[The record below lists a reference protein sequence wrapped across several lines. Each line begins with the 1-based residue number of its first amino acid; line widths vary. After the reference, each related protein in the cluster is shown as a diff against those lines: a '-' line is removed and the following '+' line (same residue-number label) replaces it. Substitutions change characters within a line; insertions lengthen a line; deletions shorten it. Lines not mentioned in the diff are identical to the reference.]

1 MARRLLLKY
10 QIKQVNNNMAKNIN
24 ILLIDDSDVDNFINK
39 AIISKEDNISQ
50 ITTMT
55 SGREALNHLSSI
67 IDNTEAYPDVIFLD
81 IKMPGMSGFE
91 FLNEYVTLSD
101 SLTDHCKIYILSSSL
116 DNLDSEKGKEYSV
129 VKKHLTKPLAHHAI
143 GDLLSED

>member
-1 MARRLLLKY
+1 MN
-10 QIKQVNNNMAKNIN
+10 QVNNNMAKDIN

-55 SGREALNHLSSI
+55 SGHEALDHLNSI
-67 IDNTEAYPDVIFLD
+67 VDNTEAYPDVIFLD
-81 IKMPGMSGFE
+81 IKMPRMNGFE
-91 FLNEYVTLSD
+91 FLNEYIKLPDT
-101 SLTDHCKIYILSSSL
+101 LTDHCKIYILSSSI
-116 DNLDSEKGKEYSV
+116 DTLDSNKAKDYPV
-129 VKKHLTKPLAHHAI
+129 VNKHLIKPLAHHII

>member
-1 MARRLLLKY
+1 MN
-10 QIKQVNNNMAKNIN
+10 QVNNNMAKDIN

-55 SGREALNHLSSI
+55 SGHEALAHLNSI

-81 IKMPGMSGFE
+81 IKMPRMNGFE
-91 FLNEYVTLSD
+91 FLDEYVKLPDT
-101 SLTDHCKIYILSSSL
+101 LTDQCKIYILSSSI
-116 DNLDSEKGKEYSV
+116 DALDSEKGKDYPV
-129 VKKHLTKPLAHHAI
+129 VSKHLIKPLAHHII

>member
-1 MARRLLLKY
+1 M
-10 QIKQVNNNMAKNIN
+10 NKNVN

-55 SGREALNHLSSI
+55 SGHDALEYLKGI

-81 IKMPGMSGFE
+81 IKMPRMNGFE
-91 FLNEYVTLSD
+91 FLDEYQKLADT
-101 SLTDHCKIYILSSSL
+101 LTDYCRIYILSSSI
-116 DNLDSEKGKEYSV
+116 DSIDSDKGKDYPV
-129 VKKHLTKPLAHHAI
+129 VKRHLTKPLAHHQI
-143 GDLLSED
+143 GDILAED

>member
-1 MARRLLLKY
+1 MN
-10 QIKQVNNNMAKNIN
+10 QVNNNMAKDIN

-55 SGREALNHLSSI
+55 SGREALTYLSSI
-67 IDNTEAYPDVIFLD
+67 IDKTEAYPDVIFLD

-91 FLNEYVTLSD
+91 FLDEYVNLPDT
-101 SLTDHCKIYILSSSL
+101 LTDHCKIYILSSSM
-116 DNLDSEKGKEYSV
+116 DSLDSEKGKEYIM
-129 VKKHLTKPLAHHAI
+129 VKKQLTKPLAHHII
-143 GDLLSED
+143 GNLLNEE

>member
-1 MARRLLLKY
+1 MK
-10 QIKQVNNNMAKNIN
+10 QIDNMAKNFN

-55 SGREALNHLSSI
+55 SGREALTHLSSI

-81 IKMPGMSGFE
+81 IKMPGMNGFE
-91 FLNEYVTLSD
+91 FLDEYVNLPD
-101 SLTDHCKIYILSSSL
+101 SITDHCKIYILSSSM
-116 DNLDSEKGKEYSV
+116 DNLDAEKGKEYPLI
-129 VKKHLTKPLAHHAI
+129 KKQLTKPLAHHII
-143 GDLLSED
+143 GDLLNED

>member
-1 MARRLLLKY
+1 MN
-10 QIKQVNNNMAKNIN
+10 QVDNTMAKDIN

-50 ITTMT
+50 ITTMS
-55 SGREALNHLSSI
+55 SGREALAHLKHI
-67 IDNTEAYPDVIFLD
+67 IATTDVYPDIIFLD

-91 FLNEYVTLSD
+91 FLDEYITLPND
-101 SLTDHCKIYILSSSL
+101 LTNHCKVYILSSSM

-143 GDLLSED
+143 SNLLNDD